1 MKALTDSEIRAALT
15 DLHGWRYEGGRLRA
29 EFRFSDFAQAF
40 GFMAHCAIHAEHLDH
55 HPDWRNVYNRVEVE
69 LYTHDADS
77 VTSRDLHLA
86 RLMSEAAAL
95 TLVHT

>member
-40 GFMAHCAIHAEHLDH
+40 GFMAQCAIHAEHLNH

-69 LYTHDADS
+69 LITHDADS

-86 RLMSEAAAL
+86 HLMNEAAAR